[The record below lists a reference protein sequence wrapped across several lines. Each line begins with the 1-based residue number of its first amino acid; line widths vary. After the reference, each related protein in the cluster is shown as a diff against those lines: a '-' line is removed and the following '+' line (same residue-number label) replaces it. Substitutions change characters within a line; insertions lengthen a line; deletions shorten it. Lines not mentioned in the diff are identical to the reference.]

1 MKFQS
6 IVYCIVI
13 SFMIVLFS
21 NVGMTPS
28 MTPGG
33 HTPGGMTPS
42 GFTPG
47 GSTPVG
53 FTPSGTTPTGQKA
66 MAMATPTP
74 GNYSFIFQTTT
85 LR

>member
-1 MKFQS
+1 
-6 IVYCIVI
+6 
-13 SFMIVLFS
+13 
-21 NVGMTPS
+21 MTPS

-47 GSTPVG
+47 GSMPVG

-74 GNYSFIFQTTT
+74 GNCSYIFQTTAFKQLPVIT
-85 LR
+85 TP

>member
-1 MKFQS
+1 ML
-6 IVYCIVI
+6 VPP
-13 SFMIVLFS
+13 
-21 NVGMTPS
+21 GMTPS

-33 HTPGGMTPS
+33 NTPGGLTPS

-53 FTPSGTTPTGQKA
+53 FTPSGTTPTGAKA

-74 GNYSFIFQTTT
+74 GKKCL
-85 LR
+85 LRTILIKNVHVMWVC

>member
-1 MKFQS
+1 M
-6 IVYCIVI
+6 V
-13 SFMIVLFS
+13 VLFH
-21 NVGMTPS
+21 NAGMTPS

-74 GNYSFIFQTTT
+74 GKCSYVLQTTT
-85 LR
+85 FGKLPVI